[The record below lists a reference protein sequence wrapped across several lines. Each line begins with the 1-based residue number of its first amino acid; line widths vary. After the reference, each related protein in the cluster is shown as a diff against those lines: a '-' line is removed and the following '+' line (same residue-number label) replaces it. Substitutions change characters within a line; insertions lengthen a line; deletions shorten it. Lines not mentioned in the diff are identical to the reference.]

1 LANFKISQ
9 VRICQGKFANSKEPF
24 IKKISMKNL
33 VKILDKTATGP
44 KPILKTYE
52 LEAMV
57 KKKYTV

>member
-1 LANFKISQ
+1 LANFK
-9 VRICQGKFANSKEPF
+9 ICQGKFANSEEPF